1 MRKGTRILKATDAEV
16 EYIRRMCNASSDDAI
31 ALVLRRMTGNE
42 LWNRRRVE
50 HVRRTNGIRKTAVI
64 LPHKV
69 REGVVRIHRH
79 KDGRKVRRIK
89 INGVWIRYARYV
101 WEKANGPIPKGHH
114 IVHADR
120 NQLNCALPNLRCLDK
135 AGYVL
140 HAQQGVKYDEQ
151 YRANVGAAVSK
162 AKQYAKRKR
171 AAKIYLAHK
180 PYEFD
185 R

>member
-1 MRKGTRILKATDAEV
+1 MRKGQKILKPTEAEV
-16 EYIRRMCNASSDDAI
+16 DYIRRMCNASSDEAM
-31 ALVLRRMTGNE
+31 AVVLRRMTGNE

-50 HVRRTNGIRKTAVI
+50 HVRRARGIYKTAVI
-64 LPHKV
+64 LPHKM

-79 KDGRKVRRIK
+79 KDGRKVKRIK

-135 AGYVL
+135 AGYVK
-140 HAQQGVKYDEQ
+140 HAQQGLRYDER

-162 AKQYAKRKR
+162 AKQYAKRKK
-171 AAKIYLAHK
+171 AAEIYLAHK
-180 PYEFD
+180 PYEFAT
-185 R
+185 